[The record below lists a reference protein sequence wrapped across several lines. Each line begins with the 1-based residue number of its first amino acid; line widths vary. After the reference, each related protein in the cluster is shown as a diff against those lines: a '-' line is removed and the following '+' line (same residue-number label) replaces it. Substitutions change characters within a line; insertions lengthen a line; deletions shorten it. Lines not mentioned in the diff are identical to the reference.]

1 MSFGFSVDL
10 LKNLLSLK
18 TTSLDCS
25 LEKKEREREK
35 TELKNKIVLT
45 HILRHI
51 KGKTAKM
58 EGVRGR
64 KRTKLKTF
72 YAKSSFWSD

>member
-1 MSFGFSVDL
+1 MQFR
-10 LKNLLSLK
+10 K
-18 TTSLDCS
+18 
-25 LEKKEREREK
+25 EREREREREREK

-58 EGVRGR
+58 EGRGKGGR